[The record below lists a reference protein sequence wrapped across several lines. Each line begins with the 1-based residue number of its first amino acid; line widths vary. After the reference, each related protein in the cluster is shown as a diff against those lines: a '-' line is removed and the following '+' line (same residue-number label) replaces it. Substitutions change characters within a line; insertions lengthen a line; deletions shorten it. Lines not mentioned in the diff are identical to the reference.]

1 MARLGFKE
9 TLISKGGGRFSVN
22 ELLKRLRVLQSELAE
37 HDQEQIER
45 ESLNGIIVE
54 LINEGLLNHKDKG
67 VRAYTACCLA
77 DILRL
82 CAPDAPYTPSQLNN
96 IFELFVGQLKNLFS
110 SELPYYAQ
118 SFYLL
123 ESLSQVKSVVL
134 IADLSNGHS
143 LTMELFRMFFEMVTP
158 EQPRNV
164 VIAMVDILA
173 QLIDEFA
180 TLPPKVIDI
189 MLSQFT
195 VASSKKNHPFGMK
208 TERPPAYIMAKQLF
222 NICAERLQRYVCQ
235 HFTDVVFE
243 ANRSIER
250 DPQVELD
257 KVVLEEVEKVH
268 NLVYE
273 LYIAS
278 PSVLENIM
286 PQLEQELMVENVALR
301 LLSTSTISEMFSIKE
316 QKVDFVKEYPSLWK
330 SWVSRGNDKNSSIRI
345 RWLEGL
351 FNVLINFGYSPEA
364 MAVAIEGILS
374 KHVDIDEKVRM
385 TVCKMIGS
393 LDYKIVSERIPSNIL
408 EALSDR
414 CKDRKHMVRVEAM
427 HCLGKLYYMAYND
440 ILKNS
445 NPTTEWFL
453 SIPSRILHT
462 IYINDKEINALLEF
476 VLYQYILDYTE
487 MDDFKRTERML
498 FTFKNLDGRAKHAF
512 LSLGRNQ
519 PKYAKI
525 AEYYLSICEKYN
537 GGVITDNEKKALSAL
552 KDAITRLKSLYGDS
566 SKAELDFEKFSRLN
580 DRRLYKLLGD
590 CMNLMSDYKQIQKS
604 QKEFFKRIEQSST
617 LVETF
622 KILVL
627 KISPMLYNKSVIS
640 PIIEY
645 ARSNKNMLAD
655 TACELLKEISLVQPS
670 VYKAHIEE
678 ILSLIKEHD
687 IKSNI
692 SYVDTLKVY
701 AQFTISFPQDI
712 TIDPKLLK
720 ALTSFALKG
729 TPAESKQAVFILLHS
744 MNKEK
749 FTPDL
754 IKKIFDGLTVGSEYF
769 LTRLSALSQ
778 FVLYAPEE
786 MEPRADQYTSFFIKE
801 VLLVNLISE
810 DSSEEDWVEN
820 NVLENECKAKILA
833 LKTLVNRLRANVNA
847 DGIQELAKPVFRL
860 LASILTNMGEISKER
875 NTPARFQSH
884 IRLAAGRLFLK
895 LSSYSVFEEM
905 ISVEDF
911 YKMALLV
918 QDPCFQVR
926 YNFVKKLMKG
936 LNLNKLTARYYVP
949 IFLMAH
955 EPEEE
960 FKQEVSK
967 WIKSCISAYR
977 AREIFTI
984 EYAIVRF
991 IHFLSHHPDFSTDS
1005 DDLIDFAKY
1014 INFYLELVATSDC
1027 LSLLFHLVQRIKQVY
1042 DLISPENSDRL
1053 YVLSDLS
1060 QALIRIVAESNSWTM
1075 QIYPKKLKL
1084 PIELYAPLTNA
1095 KVATEITQRNYID
1108 KDIEEQLLSL
1118 TKSLKLIRKRKSIGE
1133 KQIEPIKRRFSK
1145 NTIKNQ
1151 RKKKLENTSVPLRRS
1166 RRVLQ
1171 AVNYVENGDE
1181 DDDEMIEEINDH
1193 ESDESDAQLDSL
1205 DTDSSLSP

>member
-9 TLISKGGGRFSVN
+9 TLISKGTGRLSVS
-22 ELLKRLRVLQSELAE
+22 ELLKRLRMLQSELAD

-45 ESLNGIIVE
+45 ESLDGIIIE
-54 LINEGLLNHKDKG
+54 LVNEGLLNHKDKG

-143 LTMELFRMFFEMVTP
+143 LTMELFRMFFDMVTP

-173 QLIDEFA
+173 QLIDESV

-195 VASSKKNHPFGMK
+195 VTSSKKNHPFGSK

-222 NICAERLQRYVCQ
+222 NICSERLQRYVCQ
-235 HFTDVVFE
+235 HFTDIVFE
-243 ANRSIER
+243 ANQSIER
-250 DPQVELD
+250 DPQAELD
-257 KVVLEEVEKVH
+257 KAVFEEVEKVH
-268 NLVYE
+268 HLVYE

-301 LLSTSTISEMFSIKE
+301 LLSTSTISEMFSVKE

-330 SWVSRGNDKNSSIRI
+330 SWISRGNDKNSSIRI
-345 RWLEGL
+345 KWLEGL

-374 KHVDIDEKVRM
+374 KHLDIDEKVRM

-393 LDYKIVSERIPSNIL
+393 LDYKIVSERIPSNVL

-414 CKDRKHMVRVEAM
+414 CKDRKHIVRIEAM
-427 HCLGKLYYMAYND
+427 HCLGKLYYIAYND

-445 NPTTEWFL
+445 DPTTEWFL

-462 IYINDKEINALLEF
+462 IYINDKQINALLEF
-476 VLYQYILDYTE
+476 VLYQYVLDYME
-487 MDDFKRTERML
+487 MDDFKRTGRML

-525 AEYYLSICEKYN
+525 TEYYLSICEKYN
-537 GGVITDNEKKALSAL
+537 KALAAL
-552 KDAITRLKSLYGDS
+552 KNAIVCLKSLYGDA

-580 DRRLYKLLGD
+580 DRRLYKLLRD
-590 CMNLMSDYKQIQKS
+590 CMNLSSDYKQIQKS
-604 QKEFFKRIEQSST
+604 QKEFLKRIEQSPT

-622 KILVL
+622 KILIF

-678 ILSLIKEHD
+678 ISSLIKEHD

-701 AQFTISFPQDI
+701 AQFTTSFSHDI
-712 TIDPKLLK
+712 TTDSKLLK

-744 MNKEK
+744 ENKEK
-749 FTPDL
+749 FINDL
-754 IKKIFDGLTVGSEYF
+754 IKKIFDELTVDSDYF

-810 DSSEEDWVEN
+810 NSSEEDWVEN
-820 NVLENECKAKILA
+820 DVLENECKAKILA

-960 FKQEVSK
+960 FKQEVVK
-967 WIKSCISAYR
+967 WIKSCTSAYR
-977 AREIFTI
+977 VREIFAI

-1005 DDLIDFAKY
+1005 SDLIDFAK
-1014 INFYLELVATSDC
+1014 
-1027 LSLLFHLVQRIKQVY
+1027 IKQVY

-1060 QALIRIVAESNSWTM
+1060 QALIRVVAASNSWTM

-1084 PIELYAPLTNA
+1084 PTELYAPLTNA
-1095 KVATEITQRNYID
+1095 KVAAEIAQRNYID

-1118 TKSLKLIRKRKSIGE
+1118 TKSLKLIRKRKSIGQ
-1133 KQIEPIKRRFSK
+1133 KQIEPIKRGFSK

-1151 RKKKLENTSVPLRRS
+1151 TKKKLENSSVPLRRS

-1171 AVNYVENGDE
+1171 AVNYVENGDD
-1181 DDDEMIEEINDH
+1181 DDDEMMEEINDR
-1193 ESDESDAQLDSL
+1193 ESDESDVQLDSL
-1205 DTDSSLSP
+1205 DTDSSLSL